1 MEWKK
6 KSQLQQQSLGLRLQY
21 QKKLESGTK
30 PQKKK
35 NDKTLPAKEGYDVF
49 QEGKD
54 NFPPLNY
61 TIQKE
66 EIKMKHIII
75 ILVVVLI
82 VWYSGGNK
90 NDN

>member
-1 MEWKK
+1 L
-6 KSQLQQQSLGLRLQY
+6 SGLLLQY

-35 NDKTLPAKEGYDVF
+35 NDKNQPAKEGNDVF

-61 TIQKE
+61 
-66 EIKMKHIII
+66 
-75 ILVVVLI
+75 ILI
-82 VWYSGGNK
+82 RKRKSR
-90 NDN
+90 

>member
-1 MEWKK
+1 LSE
-6 KSQLQQQSLGLRLQY
+6 LLLQY

-35 NDKTLPAKEGYDVF
+35 NDKTQTAKEGYDVF

-54 NFPPLNY
+54 NFPPLDY
-61 TIQKE
+61 ILSRKK

-75 ILVVVLI
+75 IIVVALI